1 MTTIKNQT
9 ISSARV
15 REVLRNNRDWE
26 YTEAFAKGWNDVL
39 DGKPWDYDF
48 CDRAAIHDKLLE
60 KRLMVR
66 ISGTNREDAEKAS
79 ATLARY
85 RQRVQDGY
93 ERGRWFAVNRMVTR
107 KKSDLPRY
115 RFDQAWLPKAMEDAM
130 MAWSTQDLTFF
141 RRGDVVRGV
150 EESRITMG
158 MDPKALLPDDFSPA
172 ERVETY

>member
-9 ISSARV
+9 ISSAGV

-66 ISGTNREDAEKAS
+66 ISGTCSISCS
-79 ATLARY
+79 APRPT
-85 RQRVQDGY
+85 
-93 ERGRWFAVNRMVTR
+93 ERTSAAPPNTTR
-107 KKSDLPRY
+107 G
-115 RFDQAWLPKAMEDAM
+115 ACA
-130 MAWSTQDLTFF
+130 
-141 RRGDVVRGV
+141 
-150 EESRITMG
+150 
-158 MDPKALLPDDFSPA
+158 
-172 ERVETY
+172 